1 MNSEAQNIREGLKS
15 VIDFE
20 LGLDVVSLGLIRD
33 ITVDDAGVHIT
44 MILTSPMCPMA
55 SYLLQQ
61 VRERAVE
68 LTKRPVEVVLGHEP
82 WRPEMMDE
90 DARAMMGL

>member
-1 MNSEAQNIREGLKS
+1 MNSEAQSIREGLKS

-33 ITVDDAGVHIT
+33 VAVSEEGVRIT

-55 SYLLQQ
+55 SYLMQQ

-68 LTKRPVEVVLGHEP
+68 LTKRPVEVVLGHER
-82 WRPEMMDE
+82 WRPDMMDE
-90 DARAMMGL
+90 DARAMLGL